1 DISRGAICYGFFM
14 RLLKRV
20 IVVVLLGVIL
30 FMVRDDIRYVY
41 QLGFF
46 ILSIATATVNYRL
59 SGISLLVGLLFI
71 IWKFSVTVLFLFT
84 P

>member
-1 DISRGAICYGFFM
+1 MRYDISRDAICYGFFM

-41 QLGFF
+41 QL
-46 ILSIATATVNYRL
+46 ILKYGDKPSALAL
-59 SGISLLVGLLFI
+59 SSYKAVIQQ
-71 IWKFSVTVLFLFT
+71 K

>member
-1 DISRGAICYGFFM
+1 MESRQYTRHLSLSELKWFAIG
-14 RLLKRV
+14 
-20 IVVVLLGVIL
+20 I
-30 FMVRDDIRYVY
+30 
-41 QLGFF
+41 GFF

-84 P
+84 